1 MSDYQKQMIVRWF
14 EEVWNKGRREA
25 IDEMLL
31 PDTVLHDGENDTRGP
46 GEFKIFYDRINAT
59 LSDMRITPHE
69 AISEGDYASLRWSVT
84 ARHTGDGLGIPPTGK
99 EVRTTGM
106 TLIRFHDGKFA
117 EAWQN
122 WDMLG
127 LIQQMTGAAPAP
139 GVYVAGR

>member
-31 PDTVLHDGENDTRGP
+31 PETVIHDGETDTRGP
-46 GEFKIFYDRINAT
+46 EEFKPFFDRIYAT
-59 LSDMRITPHE
+59 FSGMRFTTHE
-69 AISEGDYASLRWSVT
+69 VISEGDYTCARWS
-84 ARHTGDGLGIPPTGK
+84 AAMRHTGDGLGVPPTGRA
-99 EVRTTGM
+99 VGTTGM
-106 TLIRFHDGKFA
+106 TLIRFHEGKFA

-127 LIQQMTGAAPAP
+127 LIRQMTGVAAPR
-139 GVYVAGR
+139 GVYIAGR